1 MVGSVQCAERTGA
14 AMPLIFVS
22 SHRSL
27 GAPPPARKR
36 MRSIQVLAAALALSV
51 ASTSAALLIRVG
63 QLDTADQ
70 AMLEALRQ
78 SPGLS
83 T

>member
-1 MVGSVQCAERTGA
+1 
-14 AMPLIFVS
+14 MPLSVVQ
-22 SHRSL
+22 SHPSL
-27 GAPPPARKR
+27 AAFKPPANRR
-36 MRSIQVLAAALALSV
+36 IRWMRFLAAALALGV

-63 QLDTADQ
+63 QLETAADQ